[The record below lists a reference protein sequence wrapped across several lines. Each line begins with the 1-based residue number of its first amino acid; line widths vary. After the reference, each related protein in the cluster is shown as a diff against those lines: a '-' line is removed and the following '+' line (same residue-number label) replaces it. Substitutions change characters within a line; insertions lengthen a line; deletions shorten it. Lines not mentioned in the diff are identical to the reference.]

1 MVSCSPTFFS
11 TSASL
16 NSSIKNSDKGP
27 VIHFCINLDVTVS
40 ELLQAIGQFSDQI
53 KESEKA
59 QQEQQIKESEKA
71 QQINDM
77 LNKEIHTKALLM
89 DQVKLQEFQ
98 DFPYSD
104 WNDYELPVS
113 CSRIGGFSSWEPL
126 PGSKCLLDEKP
137 LVAWT
142 IPTMET
148 YVANGYEDGT
158 TSAKSST
165 GWGRGRRYNPVSTRM
180 HNNKP
185 KSVPHSMKK
194 KEFMATDH
202 RTLASSLADGP
213 LLPAPSRM
221 SVITCAIQ
229 TLTSDALVDEPSAFS
244 RAYSSRAMTQAVSDE
259 LEANKRKASQYGH
272 ECKQA

>member
-1 MVSCSPTFFS
+1 MVSCSSTFA

-16 NSSIKNSDKGP
+16 NSSIKDSDKGP
-27 VIHFCINLDVTVS
+27 VIHFCINLDVPVS
-40 ELLQAIGQFSDQI
+40 ELLQAIGHFSD
-53 KESEKA
+53 
-59 QQEQQIKESEKA
+59 QIKESEKA

-77 LNKEIHTKALLM
+77 LNKEIHAKAMLM
-89 DQVKLQEFQ
+89 DQLKLQEFQ
-98 DFPYSD
+98 DFQYSD
-104 WNDYELPVS
+104 WNDCELPVG

-126 PGSKCLLDEKP
+126 PGSTCLLDENP
-137 LVAWT
+137 LVDWT
-142 IPTMET
+142 LPKMET
-148 YVANGYEDGT
+148 YVANGDEDGT
-158 TSAKSST
+158 SSAKSST
-165 GWGRGRRYNPVSTRM
+165 GWGRGRRSNPVSTKM
-180 HNNKP
+180 HNAWNNKP

-229 TLTSDALVDEPSAFS
+229 TLTSDESVDEPSAFS
-244 RAYSSRAMTQAVSDE
+244 RAYSSRAMTQALSEE
-259 LEANKRKASQYGH
+259 LEDNKRKVPHDGL